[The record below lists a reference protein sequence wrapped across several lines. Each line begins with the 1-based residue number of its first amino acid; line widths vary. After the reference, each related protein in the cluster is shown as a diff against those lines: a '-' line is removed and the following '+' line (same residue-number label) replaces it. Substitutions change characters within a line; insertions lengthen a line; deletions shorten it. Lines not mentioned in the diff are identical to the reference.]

1 MKTFNLAHFS
11 IYLYMRISVSLS
23 YSVLLS
29 LPLYLC
35 LSLSLFVSL
44 YLSQITLTN
53 KSEAETSFS
62 FPKTA
67 HYKMIPPSGALGPL
81 QSLSAVLS
89 FQPSQLGTFKSIAQL
104 SVLDGLAYV
113 SIKLYGESEPPE
125 GKKTIIG
132 GIDKFPED
140 FERKMKFVDP
150 NKILIEKQES
160 ERHRSHNQGDRESKS
175 ITSTDRDKLYGMG
188 RYFYCLSYLIL

>member
-1 MKTFNLAHFS
+1 
-11 IYLYMRISVSLS
+11 
-23 YSVLLS
+23 
-29 LPLYLC
+29 
-35 LSLSLFVSL
+35 
-44 YLSQITLTN
+44 
-53 KSEAETSFS
+53 
-62 FPKTA
+62 
-67 HYKMIPPSGALGPL
+67 MIPPSGALGPL

-160 ERHRSHNQGDRESKS
+160 ERYKSHNQGDRESKS
-175 ITSTDRDKLYGMG
+175 VTSTDRDKLYGMG
-188 RYFYCLSYLIL
+188 RYFFCLLYPIFLFCCVIIIVFCSLSSSLFR